1 MEAALVLVAAVLL
14 LSSTLAASEFC
25 VCRSDQSTAVLQKA
39 IDFSCGPQGNA
50 DCSAIL
56 QGGGCYNPNTVA
68 AHCSWAANS
77 YYQNNKAK
85 GATCDFD
92 GAATISTT
100 DPSPCSLFLRLHF
113 PFECQCYGDDGH
125 HDRGRRDDGHG
136 HPEPRRRGHRVQRH
150 GMGSSLGP
158 TGTMDAAAAA
168 CSPASSWPPSSPPP
182 SSPSSLCTS
191 SPSYPVFL

>member
-1 MEAALVLVAAVLL
+1 MEVALALAAAVLL

-25 VCRSDQSTAVLQKA
+25 VCRSDQPTTVLQKA

-56 QGGGCYNPNTVA
+56 LGGGCYNPNTVA

-100 DPSPCSLFLRLHF
+100 DPSFSGCTF
-113 PFECQCYGDDGH
+113 PSSASASGTTAGTTTVGGATTGTLSPGVGTGFNGTST
-125 HDRGRRDDGHG
+125 
-136 HPEPRRRGHRVQRH
+136 

-158 TGTMDAAAAA
+158 TGTMDGAAAGLLPGAQLAA
-168 CSPASSWPPSSPPP
+168 
-182 SSPSSLCTS
+182 
-191 SPSYPVFL
+191 FLAAAILSFLALH